1 MIQDVSWDRTLSVL
15 MRVRNTKMPCDQY
28 HVQMDKLVAVE
39 RLEGEDLELTRELQD
54 LAREARDYITSF
66 KWCLSVRAGYA
77 AIAIPG
83 VVGVF
88 LFQIE
93 PAGPDVD
100 ACTWVI
106 VGDLPPAYITP
117 EVARN
122 PVEALEAYIAEM
134 DAWVEA
140 VRGGRSVADLIPVN
154 IPPETRFAEML
165 ATRLRLLRE
174 EVVAKR
180 VGVLVP

>member
-1 MIQDVSWDRTLSVL
+1 MTCERNHLELNKV
-15 MRVRNTKMPCDQY
+15 VR
-28 HVQMDKLVAVE
+28 VE
-39 RLEGEDLELTRELQD
+39 RLECEDPGLTRELQA
-54 LAREARDYITSF
+54 LAREARDYVTSF
-66 KWCLSVRAGYA
+66 KWCRSVKATYA

-88 LFQIE
+88 LFQID

-154 IPPETRFAEML
+154 IPSETRFAEML
-165 ATRLRLLRE
+165 ATRLGLLRE